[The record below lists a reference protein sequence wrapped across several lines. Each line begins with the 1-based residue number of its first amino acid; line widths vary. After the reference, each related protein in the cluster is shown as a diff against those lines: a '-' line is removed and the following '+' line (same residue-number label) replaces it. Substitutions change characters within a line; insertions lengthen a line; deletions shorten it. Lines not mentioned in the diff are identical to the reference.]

1 MSDDNTDASVP
12 RPPGNPNWHKGMK
25 SPWPAGRPPGQN
37 KQTKLMQ
44 RMLEDADGIVDALI
58 AKALEGDT
66 GAAGLIMSRVLPALK
81 SQTEKV
87 QFDFDPSL
95 PVSRQIEQVLA
106 AIASGAVS
114 ADVAKQ
120 IIDAVGTLSAV
131 RAVEDLEM
139 RIITLEE
146 RAA

>member
-1 MSDDNTDASVP
+1 MNEDENKP

-25 SPWPAGRPPGQN
+25 SPWPAGRPSGSTPR
-37 KQTKLMQ
+37 TKLTQ
-44 RMLEDADGIVDALI
+44 RMLEDADGIVDAI
-58 AKALEGDT
+58 VAKALEGDT
-66 GAAGLIMSRVLPALK
+66 GAAGLIMSRIIPALK
-81 SQTEKV
+81 AQSEKV
-87 QFDFDPSL
+87 QFDFDPSQS
-95 PVSRQIEQVLA
+95 VSRQIEQVLA

-120 IIDAVGTLSAV
+120 IIDAVGTLSACRV
-131 RAVEDLEM
+131 VEELEM